1 MKNVVF
7 LQENSYFNEI
17 NVFQRMQKEYEKI
30 FKKTCQNA
38 SKNRY
43 KFIQKSPSEKERQ
56 NDAKMFKNECPKWS
70 PNRQN
75 AIKIEVQRT
84 IEKTFKK

>member
-17 NVFQRMQKEYEKI
+17 NVFQQMQKEYEQI

-38 SKNRY
+38 AENLN
-43 KFIQKSPSEKERQ
+43 KFVQKFASEKERQ
-56 NDAKMFKNECPKWS
+56 NDAEMLENWCPK
-70 PNRQN
+70 
-75 AIKIEVQRT
+75 
-84 IEKTFKK
+84 

>member
-30 FKKTCQNA
+30 FKKH
-38 SKNRY
+38 
-43 KFIQKSPSEKERQ
+43 
-56 NDAKMFKNECPKWS
+56 AKMLQKIYINSFKNQLRKKNAKMTPKCS
-70 PNRQN
+70 KTYPKRRPK
-75 AIKIEVQRT
+75 IYKMSTKIEVQKFM
-84 IEKTFKK
+84 EKT

>member
-30 FKKTCQNA
+30 YKKTCQNA
-38 SKNRY
+38 SKYLY
-43 KFIQKSPSEKERQ
+43 KFNRKSASEKERQ
-56 NDAKMFKNECPKWS
+56 NDAKMFEKCS
-70 PNRQN
+70 QN
-75 AIKIEVQRT
+75 TSQNQQKADKIEVQESIR
-84 IEKTFKK
+84 KT

>member
-38 SKNRY
+38 SKNLY
-43 KFIQKSPSEKERQ
+43 KFNQKSASEKERQ
-56 NDAKMFKNECPKWS
+56 NDAKMLENVCPKWS
-70 PNRQN
+70 PNR
-75 AIKIEVQRT
+75 
-84 IEKTFKK
+84 